1 MTSRWSYTICC
12 SLLATALL
20 ALAGCSLFSKV
31 RGDGSASTE
40 LPRLIAPRDSVQ
52 LEIVFVDRPDSD
64 PLIGEALWEKVD
76 QIAGFSSDERSEL
89 RKHGWRV
96 GHSSSHPPQAL
107 EELLKSVGNPDA
119 MDGDR
124 RATGR
129 RVAIPSGGEI
139 PIEVTDLLSEL
150 KVEVDGKTK
159 TYSDAKAVLRV
170 HVDREQDGWVQLR
183 FVPEIHHGQ
192 KLLRPF
198 ATAEDWTRRRSQ
210 NIEPIYG
217 QQFSM
222 NLNVGELVLVTSEK
236 AEAQQVPS
244 VFFRS
249 VDEEGHLQRL
259 LVIRVANMRRMTPVF
274 HGGGAQSA
282 R

>member
-1 MTSRWSYTICC
+1 MSFRHSHSIC
-12 SLLATALL
+12 SLLLATILL
-20 ALAGCSLFSKV
+20 ALAGCSLFSKA
-31 RGDGSASTE
+31 GGESSGSSK
-40 LPRLIAPRDSVQ
+40 LPRLIAPRDSIQ
-52 LEIVFVDRPDSD
+52 LEIVFVDRPESD

-76 QIAGFSSDERSEL
+76 QIAGFSSDERNEL

-96 GHSSSHPPQAL
+96 GHCSSHPPQAL
-107 EELLKSVGNPDA
+107 EELMKAVGKPES

-124 RATGR
+124 RVSGR
-129 RVAIPSGGEI
+129 RLAIPSGGEI
-139 PIEVTDLLSEL
+139 PIEVTDLIPEL
-150 KVEVDGKTK
+150 KIDLKGKTK

-192 KLLRPF
+192 NLLRPF

-210 NIEPIYG
+210 NIEPIYA

-222 NLNVGELVLVTSEK
+222 NLNVGELALVTSGET
-236 AEAQQVPS
+236 EAQQVPS
-244 VFFRS
+244 AFFRS
-249 VDEEGHLQRL
+249 VDEAGHLQRL

-274 HGGGAQSA
+274 HGGGIQSA

>member
-1 MTSRWSYTICC
+1 
-12 SLLATALL
+12 LLLVIALL

-31 RGDGSASTE
+31 RGDSSTSVK
-40 LPRLIAPRDSVQ
+40 LPRLVAPRDSVQ
-52 LEIVFVDRPDSD
+52 LEIVFVDRPVSD

-76 QIAGFSSDERSEL
+76 QIAGFSSEERNKL

-96 GHSSSHPPQAL
+96 GHSSSHPPRAL
-107 EELLKSVGNPDA
+107 EELMKSVGNPDA

-124 RATGR
+124 RVTGR
-129 RVAIPSGGEI
+129 RVAILAGGEI
-139 PIEVTDLLSEL
+139 SIEVTDLLPEL
-150 KVEVDGKTK
+150 KIDVKGKTK
-159 TYSDAKAVLRV
+159 TYSNAKAVLRV

-222 NLNVGELVLVTSEK
+222 NLNVGEMALVTSDEVK
-236 AEAQQVPS
+236 AHQVPS

-249 VDEEGHLQRL
+249 VDEGGHLQRL

-282 R
+282 K